1 MLPAEEAA
9 DLRGSTPSTHPLA
22 VAAAQD
28 TVSGPAPQPTAP
40 PTPGMI

>member
-9 DLRGSTPSTHPLA
+9 DLRGSTPLTHPLA
-22 VAAAQD
+22 AAAQD